1 MWSPIRSRVLMEN
14 LRASVGEIVS
24 GRKSPLLQHYFSLE
38 FYRLQEAVVFR
49 LTV

>member
-1 MWSPIRSRVLMEN
+1 MEN

-24 GRKSPLLQHYFSLE
+24 DRKSPLLQPYFSLE
-38 FYRLQEAVVFR
+38 FYRLQEIVVFR

>member
-1 MWSPIRSRVLMEN
+1 MEN

-24 GRKSPLLQHYFSLE
+24 SQKSPLLQHYFSLG
-38 FYRLQEAVVFR
+38 FYILQVVVVFR